1 MVVGLEVLCHDNHAH
16 CSSSYN
22 TVAAVLSQDLPAVF
36 MARVDIKR
44 STLSLLCSGGAETV
58 IKLSDVSFAR
68 LQ

>member
-1 MVVGLEVLCHDNHAH
+1 MAGLELLCRDNHAH
-16 CSSSYN
+16 YPSSYT

-44 STLSLLCSGGAETV
+44 SALSLLCSGGAETV
-58 IKLSDVSFAR
+58 IKLSDVSCAR